1 MPDVELARLPLPP
14 RPRLPG
20 VGRGYDAHIVS
31 WAWESGH
38 EGRLLGV
45 SSSGDDISWIA
56 IEAYGTFD
64 SGTHPTQMREQYD
77 WWEAFMAETNTDA
90 PEGVTAG
97 WQTHGATVLMDTLLN
112 LVVSGV
118 YATVL
123 SCGLALCVLVVG
135 TGDIWVGVLAF
146 FCVLAV
152 VFAVLGT
159 SVMGGAPMGI
169 VESVAIGILVG
180 LSSTLWCTSV
190 WRSSRAPHL
199 SRRERVGEALGLV
212 GSPILSGALTTLIA
226 ASTLFAPRI
235 VLFSVFGRFLL
246 VISAFSV
253 LSALVYFP
261 MLLMWLG
268 PTAGCTEPSSW
279 WRKVR
284 GGDKVAAKEAPVA
297 EGVKVESDLE
307 TAAAAAAT
315 ETRGAAAGGDGVA
328 GRLWR
333 WTPPKW
339 AVGAIAALLLSIYV
353 AAAVTTYVTLDQ
365 TTTFEPVCTAGGGA
379 TEFKL
384 NLTFSPF
391 EVPSDVT
398 DSYVCEAMELPDDG
412 CAYHVTEFNP
422 LETTPYVHHMIL
434 FGVIQELRPKCTV
447 ACFDMPGQVT
457 ILYAWA
463 VGGDKMRL
471 PPNVGLRV
479 GKGTSHELSTLQ
491 MHYNNP
497 LGVAGAVDSSGVE
510 LTLTSE
516 LREHDMSMVMSGV
529 PTNDLVRIPPG
540 QTRFI
545 IEASVELRLAAPAK
559 TFAVGLH
566 AHEAGIR
573 IEAWLVREG
582 VVVASLGVENPYNFQ
597 NQTSTSS
604 PRRSSPPRRP
614 RASGAS
620 TIRPRGRAALGRRRA
635 RRRCAST
642 SWRCTRRRR
651 WRRWRCSRV
660 RSPSMSPT
668 AWRRSACDRWR
679 SGPPR
684 CRPRNLATGD
694 SSGGATTPG
703 SVLACSLVLMP
714 GLTLEWVV
722 DGAKMVGRL
731 TLETAG
737 AWPRWASRALAAT

>member
-1 MPDVELARLPLPP
+1 MEQLL
-14 RPRLPG
+14 
-20 VGRGYDAHIVS
+20 IVL
-31 WAWESGH
+31 E
-38 EGRLLGV
+38 
-45 SSSGDDISWIA
+45 
-56 IEAYGTFD
+56 
-64 SGTHPTQMREQYD
+64 RE
-77 WWEAFMAETNTDA
+77 
-90 PEGVTAG
+90 
-97 WQTHGATVLMDTLLN
+97 TVQIQ
-112 LVVSGV
+112 
-118 YATVL
+118 A
-123 SCGLALCVLVVG
+123 
-135 TGDIWVGVLAF
+135 
-146 FCVLAV
+146 
-152 VFAVLGT
+152 
-159 SVMGGAPMGI
+159 
-169 VESVAIGILVG
+169 
-180 LSSTLWCTSV
+180 
-190 WRSSRAPHL
+190 
-199 SRRERVGEALGLV
+199 RREAENQLRYAERELELCKRWARDAEKSSEKATARAEAAEREV
-212 GSPILSGALTTLIA
+212 
-226 ASTLFAPRI
+226 ASIHEDLE
-235 VLFSVFGRFLL
+235 
-246 VISAFSV
+246 SAVASFK
-253 LSALVYFP
+253 LKHKNP
-261 MLLMWLG
+261 
-268 PTAGCTEPSSW
+268 
-279 WRKVR
+279 
-284 GGDKVAAKEAPVA
+284 AAKEPMPN
-297 EGVKVESDLE
+297 GVLFARKSSHH
-307 TAAAAAAT
+307 TQT
-315 ETRGAAAGGDGVA
+315 EMTLAAAGAVGQ
-328 GRLWR
+328 LWL
-333 WTPPKW
+333 WAVPKW

-422 LETTPYVHHMIL
+422 LETTPFVHHMIL

-597 NQTSTSS
+597 NQDFHQLAEEVELLPGDRVRIRCEYDTTS
-604 PRRSSPPRRP
+604 RSSCTQGGDKSSQEMCLHFMAVYP
-614 RASGAS
+614 ATSVAEMAVLES
-620 TIRPRGRAALGRRRA
+620 SFTEYVSDDVAAWSA
-635 RRRCAST
+635 M
-642 SWRCTRRRR
+642 
-651 WRRWRCSRV
+651 
-660 RSPSMSPT
+660 RSMEEWP
-668 AWRRSACDRWR
+668 AEVQAEV
-679 SGPPR
+679 
-684 CRPRNLATGD
+684 NLATGD
-694 SSGGATTPG
+694 SSGGATCAPG

-737 AWPRWASRALAAT
+737 AWLAVGLAGDSGGDLMTGGWAVVGEFGDGGGAHAYDLTGMSRSLLVEDTSGARLLSANVTEVDGAGQLWFEVAMNDGFNGGATATTLIAAHGDAPQLAYHFTKKTHASVVLDAAPAATKEIVLKPSGDPEYNPCFG